1 MLVAL
6 FFCKICV
13 IGHRFNTGV
22 IGHSFAAVVLF
33 LQHLY
38 FWLFFAK
45 SVLLVKFLQNWR
57 HGCFYSGGGCIFL
70 QQRCPWLCFCSTG
83 IVGYFMQHWWYD
95 PFCKKKTDVLGRFY
109 SLDGVGFFLQHFC
122 FGRPRPALP

>member
-1 MLVAL
+1 MLVEL
-6 FFCKICV
+6 FFLCETCV
-13 IGHRFNTGV
+13 VGHLLNTGF

-57 HGCFYSGGGCIFL
+57 HGCFYTTVVEVVFFRNKGVHGYVFAALVSLVFL
-70 QQRCPWLCFCSTG
+70 CNTG
-83 IVGYFMQHWWYD
+83 
-95 PFCKKKTDVLGRFY
+95 L
-109 SLDGVGFFLQHFC
+109 
-122 FGRPRPALP
+122 